1 MPIVIPRNGELKPP
15 AETVTQEMR
24 DALWAAF
31 VGSWLDKHPEEFSQM
46 ISQPEAQS
54 A

>member
-1 MPIVIPRNGELKPP
+1 MPIVIPRNGEPKPP

-31 VGSWLDKHPEEFSQM
+31 VTSWLDNHPEEFAQM
-46 ISQPEAQS
+46 IREPEAQS